1 MLVQVYIYSGKC
13 SREHWRLVQR
23 GLLQEK
29 WRGESEGGGGGY
41 IVEEGPLPFGPLF
54 CRCFPLLRSSSHFC
68 VSSGLHFEICLRFY
82 MSILVFKALF
92 CFWMPKGPKV
102 DILGGLGV
110 LKPQIPLQTG
120 IKIVKLTF
128 SRIQNSFGLE
138 GRLLDDFWGTLGSLW
153 APV

>member
-1 MLVQVYIYSGKC
+1 MSVLV
-13 SREHWRLVQR
+13 LN
-23 GLLQEK
+23 
-29 WRGESEGGGGGY
+29 
-41 IVEEGPLPFGPLF
+41 
-54 CRCFPLLRSSSHFC
+54 CFFR
-68 VSSGLHFEICLRFY
+68 
-82 MSILVFKALF
+82 
-92 CFWMPKGPKV
+92 FWMPKGPKV

-110 LKPQIPLQTG
+110 LKPPIPLQSG